1 MALISLA
8 LATTLAVTA
17 VASGAPPIQPVGPT
31 PGDEGLTASLSTDK
45 AGARPVVL
53 TLKLRAVFQCGQP
66 GMLSVK
72 LPDSESVP
80 AALAAADVL
89 VNTKHAAKLGAA
101 VPQPD
106 QRDTGASR
114 GSPVPHHGTGP
125 RNASLHDECGP
136 RQPELGGDLLHL
148 GSLGTDD
155 VQHGRPH
162 HRLIDDFARQPFG
175 RASLR

>member
-1 MALISLA
+1 MALIGLA

-31 PGDEGLTASLSTDK
+31 PGNEGLTASLSTNK

-80 AALAAADVL
+80 AALAPADVL
-89 VNTKHAAKLGAA
+89 VNTKHAAKLGRPSHNRINVTPAHRGG
-101 VPQPD
+101 VMCHVMGP
-106 QRDTGASR
+106 GLASVR
-114 GSPVPHHGTGP
+114 FTTNAGLGNPSSAGTYSISVRSG
-125 RNASLHDECGP
+125 RTTYS
-136 RQPELGGDLLHL
+136 
-148 GSLGTDD
+148 TD
-155 VQHGRPH
+155 VRISG
-162 HRLIDDFARQPFG
+162 
-175 RASLR
+175 